1 MSCEESWKEVL
12 VSRLYDEITPDEEE
26 RLSHHLASCKA
37 CSEELEELSSARRLL
52 GEAEPTIPAP
62 PRVLVLD
69 PRSRRPFWSA
79 FAAGFAA
86 AGLLLGA
93 GITAGWLM
101 AGGRGSP
108 SAPSGEIVIDLPGQ
122 PDPPVALA
130 TLEDRLDSQ
139 RNQIQYLYTSMG
151 LPDSHRGSEP
161 TRAQPVRVLTRKEF
175 ESGLDLLRNQVR
187 QRRSQDLQILLE
199 EIVGVEVRTD
209 ARIGETQEAL
219 GYMILASDPRANVQ

>member
-52 GEAEPTIPAP
+52 GEAEPTIPAA

-93 GITAGWLM
+93 GLTLGWLM
-101 AGGRGSP
+101 AGGGGSP
-108 SAPSGEIVIDLPGQ
+108 SAPSGEIVIDLP
-122 PDPPVALA
+122 
-130 TLEDRLDSQ
+130 TLEDRLDRQ
-139 RNQIQYLYTSMG
+139 RNQIQYIYTSMG

-161 TRAQPVRVLTRKEF
+161 MRAQPVRVLTRKEF
-175 ESGLDLLRNQVR
+175 ESGLDRLRNQVS

-199 EIVGVEVRTD
+199 EIMGVEVRTD

-219 GYMILASDPRANVQ
+219 GYMILASDPQANVQ